1 MLESRVMSIKG
12 SFDTLWAAYPAGFHH
27 DHAVAGDQ
35 ESERIEHLGKALKK
49 KIGGGVDNDSFVN
62 LCVIRLSYAMNRAG
76 LLIPGKQ
83 VLKWY
88 AHDAVGNP
96 HLYAVVR
103 GGDGLYYG
111 RSVAETYHYLTE
123 KYGKPDL
130 EFAGPFQADANGGIS
145 PPGLK
150 GKQGILIFFVKG
162 WGDANGHATLW
173 NGRAVAD
180 NEYFRLAHKVAL
192 WEVTPKPVHGVRIPN
207 LNDSIRVVA
216 RPVP

>member
-1 MLESRVMSIKG
+1 VSIKG
-12 SFDTLWAAYPAGFHH
+12 SFDTLWAAYPVGFHH
-27 DHAVAGDQ
+27 DHGIAGDS
-35 ESERIEHLGKALKK
+35 EGERIEQLGKDLKK
-49 KIGGGVDNDSFVN
+49 KIGGEVDNDSFVN

-88 AHDAVGNP
+88 AKDADGNP
-96 HLYAVVR
+96 HVYAVVR
-103 GGDGLYYG
+103 GRDGLYYG
-111 RSVAETYHYLTE
+111 RSVAETYHYLAE
-123 KYGKPDL
+123 KYGKPDIEL
-130 EFAGPFQADANGGIS
+130 AGPFPADANGDIS
-145 PPGLK
+145 PSDLK
-150 GKQGILIFFVKG
+150 GKKGVLIFLVKG

-173 NGRAVAD
+173 NGNAVAD

-192 WEVTPKPVHGVRIPN
+192 WEVIPKPILGIRVPN